1 MSNSNLVVKM
11 MSGQDLMDTNTSK
24 GFTLVEA
31 HGEVTCLRG
40 ADGKPSISIPLEG
53 GQVALYHPEGNTYVI
68 KNGKTVASFAYSEYK
83 DAKVTRIKGVA
94 QAFQCDPNKPV
105 IVHETSK
112 LIHYKVSSLLNPMI
126 VPHAPLQGRDGEF
139 YVAVDMKEIGLSFVI
154 YPGSEILIQDPVTR
168 GARVLSY
175 ADLLERLE
183 KCGPHSLQGELNP
196 VTLES
201 FTDYDLLFTTNK

>member
-40 ADGKPSISIPLEG
+40 ADGRPSISIPLEG

-68 KNGKTVASFAYSEYK
+68 KNGKTVASFAYSEHK

-94 QAFQCDPNKPV
+94 QAFARDPNKPI
-105 IVHETSK
+105 IVYEDARS
-112 LIHYKVSSLLNPMI
+112 IHYKVSSLLNPMI

-154 YPGSEILIQDPVTR
+154 YPGSGILIQDPVTH
-168 GARVLSY
+168 GARVFSY

-183 KCGPHSLQGELNP
+183 KHGPHSLQGQLNP

-201 FTDYDLLFTTNK
+201 FTDYDLFFIINK